1 MVNPAKIA
9 RKIVESALEGEKFEF
24 PEELK
29 EKWSYKAGAFTTIKY
44 KNGELRGCMGIP
56 YPILPFWQALYE
68 SALMAAFEDPRFPPL
83 QKEEL
88 PLVKFE
94 VTELTP
100 PVKVEVSDPLEYLE
114 KIKVGKHGIIVKKG
128 PFSGLLLPQVPVEE
142 GWDIKTY
149 LSYGCLKAGLPP
161 DCWLDP
167 DTEIYV
173 FEGKIYEE
181 DNENSE

>member
-9 RKIVESALEGEKFEF
+9 RKIVEYALEGKDYEI
-24 PEELK
+24 PQELK
-29 EKWSYKAGAFTTIKY
+29 EKWNYNAGAFTTIKY
-44 KNGELRGCMGIP
+44 KDTNELRGCMGIP
-56 YPILPFWQALYE
+56 YSIMPFWKALKE
-68 SALMAAFEDPRFPPL
+68 SALMAAFEDPRFEPL
-83 QKEEL
+83 KKEEI

-100 PVKVEVSDPLEYLE
+100 PKKLEVKNPKEYLE
-114 KIKVGKHGIIVKKG
+114 KVIIGKHGIIVKKG

-142 GWDIKTY
+142 GWDVMEY

-161 DCWLDP
+161 DCWLDR
-167 DTEIYV
+167 DIEIYV

-181 DNENSE
+181 D